1 MEILNLTLFTARFFL
16 IGNRWKK
23 TRHMIS
29 LKKTDYWS
37 GLITHVKLSDQKLTY
52 IPFKPKPVGRDQ
64 ERDALR
70 ADRPD
75 RPKPRR
81 QLDQ

>member
-1 MEILNLTLFTARFFL
+1 MTHDFL
-16 IGNRWKK
+16 E
-23 TRHMIS
+23 
-29 LKKTDYWS
+29 KTDSWS
-37 GLITHVKLSDQKLTY
+37 YNPCKTIGLKMD

-64 ERDALR
+64 ERNALR